1 MGLPLKLP
9 STSFLNNTM
18 NIEFAS
24 SSMLKSPI
32 VVDTEANTAVLTYNN
47 GKDYTYSINET
58 FVNDLQEV
66 ITNEQSVGKFILA
79 ARADRRLTEVT
90 TVWDTSRSVYKG
102 V

>member
-1 MGLPLKLP
+1 
-9 STSFLNNTM
+9 M

-32 VVDTEANTAVLTYNN
+32 VVDTEASTAVLTYNN
-47 GKDYTYSINET
+47 GKDYTYNINET

-90 TVWDTSRSVYKG
+90 TV
-102 V
+102 

>member
-1 MGLPLKLP
+1 
-9 STSFLNNTM
+9 M

-47 GKDYTYSINET
+47 GKDYTYNINET

-90 TVWDTSRSVYKG
+90 TV
-102 V
+102 

>member
-1 MGLPLKLP
+1 
-9 STSFLNNTM
+9 M

-47 GKDYTYSINET
+47 GKDYTYNINET

-79 ARADRRLTEVT
+79 ARADRRLTEVA
-90 TVWDTSRSVYKG
+90 TV
-102 V
+102 

>member
-47 GKDYTYSINET
+47 GKDYTYNINET

-79 ARADRRLTEVT
+79 ARADRRLTEVA
-90 TVWDTSRSVYKG
+90 TV
-102 V
+102 

>member
-1 MGLPLKLP
+1 LTGNGFALKV
-9 STSFLNNTM
+9 TQYFTFDFTM

-47 GKDYTYSINET
+47 GKDYTYNINET

-90 TVWDTSRSVYKG
+90 TV
-102 V
+102 